1 MARLRRLLEILTA
14 CGIAIYLAVLLV
26 RPHLSPNA
34 RPGRTEIRQA
44 SPHTASWGTHD
55 DRELPAQTSVGTA
68 KMETAAGARE
78 TTPGAGQT
86 TTAGPGPLRHE
97 SRIPAVE
104 DRDLPRPEAVLSQSG
119 GPGASP
125 SRSDWSLPPAND
137 GPRSILLTTYT
148 TGEAPA
154 PPELL
159 AQPATGTSP
168 SFEVL
173 AAEPR
178 PSPPQANAEGAIPSL
193 RISLQSPDSSG
204 VVSGSQNSGVRAET
218 IPTPAPLASPE
229 LPLQPAVTQQELG
242 SSPIQ
247 IELRDADI
255 RDAIHTLARQ
265 AGLNVLISNSVQGKL
280 SLSLDRITPA
290 EALRAVIRAAG
301 YISLQDDNLL
311 YIGTAQEIKNLEQL
325 SDQVGTRIYRPN
337 YVPAKELESLL
348 KPLVTPQIGLVT
360 VSSAAEKGIAPN
372 PADAGGDAYA
382 GSDVVIVRD
391 YEKVLREIDHIVTQI
406 DTRPP
411 QVAIEA
417 MIISVNIDDKNHFG
431 ISFELLRDKGYVK
444 FGWGFVPQDL
454 DGVKFDNS
462 GLKFAYLD
470 ASLGAFLNA
479 LESIGDTNV
488 IATPRLLVL
497 NKHRAEILIGKE
509 LGYVSTTVTETSSS
523 QTVEFLKVGA
533 QLVIRPFISNDGLIR
548 MEVHPEVSTGAV
560 QITNNF
566 TVPNKD
572 TTQVTTNILVPNGA
586 TVIIGGLMREDLQ
599 TTSSQIPFLGNL
611 PLVGAAF
618 RNKIETTTKQE
629 IIVLLTPRI
638 VDDYHIAREGEGA
651 SQLWRRRQ
659 RVVADDMSPLSS
671 QNAARRWVEQARVA
685 CAEGDYARARRLA
698 ELAVEFDPNN
708 VEAIMLRDQLGT
720 SGAALGVRNPAHGA
734 TVRH

>member
-1 MARLRRLLEILTA
+1 MARLRRLLEMLTV
-14 CGIAIYLAVLLV
+14 CGVAIYLAILMVRPYLWQGGHGGKVATRPTTHETIPFHSNENGLNANLTPLNPRPTEPATCSSRLAPLV
-26 RPHLSPNA
+26 RPNTLHKDPRFTTLDYKPLPDRTDSHFEPCPMA
-34 RPGRTEIRQA
+34 RPTFKDDITVPQLNDARQA
-44 SPHTASWGTHD
+44 
-55 DRELPAQTSVGTA
+55 V
-68 KMETAAGARE
+68 
-78 TTPGAGQT
+78 
-86 TTAGPGPLRHE
+86 
-97 SRIPAVE
+97 IP
-104 DRDLPRPEAVLSQSG
+104 
-119 GPGASP
+119 
-125 SRSDWSLPPAND
+125 
-137 GPRSILLTTYT
+137 TTYVT
-148 TGEAPA
+148 SEAPA
-154 PPELL
+154 PPDLFDQQFSAAASPSPSPETVSEKAGSSG
-159 AQPATGTSP
+159 AQPDTERPVPPQKTSL
-168 SFEVL
+168 EVL
-173 AAEPR
+173 A
-178 PSPPQANAEGAIPSL
+178 SPA
-193 RISLQSPDSSG
+193 
-204 VVSGSQNSGVRAET
+204 VVSVSENSAGQAET
-218 IPTPAPLASPE
+218 IPPPAPFSFPQTQPTRTLSPQGLAQ
-229 LPLQPAVTQQELG
+229 PL
-242 SSPIQ
+242 IQ

-265 AGLNVLISNSVQGKL
+265 AGLNVLMSNSVQGKL
-280 SLSLDRITPA
+280 SLSLDQITPF
-290 EALRAVIRAAG
+290 EALHAVVRAAG
-301 YISLQDDNLL
+301 YLAFQDGNLL
-311 YIGTAQEIKNLEQL
+311 YIGTSQEIKNLEQL
-325 SDQVGTRIYRPN
+325 SDKVSTRIYRPN

-391 YEKVLREIDHIVTQI
+391 YEKVLRELDHIVAQVDI
-406 DTRPP
+406 RPR

-431 ISFELLRDKGYVK
+431 ISFELLRNKGYLK

-454 DGVKFDNS
+454 NDVHLDNS

-572 TTQVTTNILVPNGA
+572 TTQVTTNILVPDGA

-599 TTSSQIPFLGNL
+599 TTSSQVPFLGNL
-611 PLVGAAF
+611 PLIGAAF

-638 VDDYHIAREGEGA
+638 VDDYHITKEGEGA
-651 SQLWRRRQ
+651 SLLWRRRQ
-659 RVVADDMSPLSS
+659 RVVADDMSPLGSHS
-671 QNAARRWVEQARVA
+671 AARRWVEQARIA
-685 CAEGDYARARRLA
+685 CAEGDYAKARRLA
-698 ELAVEFDPNN
+698 EMAVEFDPNN
-708 VEAIMLRDQLGT
+708 VEAIMLRDQLSS
-720 SGAALGVRNPAHGA
+720 SGPTVGKRDA
-734 TVRH
+734 TNEPISPY